1 MLLLDPMPDESI
13 TRKLTAILY
22 ADVAGY
28 SRLTGTDEVGTH
40 KQLSAALN
48 LISGRIEEAGG
59 RVVHYA
65 GDAVLAEFQ
74 SVVKAVETAVGI
86 QRRLAEDGAGIA
98 DDKRLRFRIGVNLGE
113 VIVDRDDIYGDGVNV
128 AARLESLAEPGGV
141 NVSGAVYEQVNG
153 KLDVGFEDMGAQEVK
168 NIAQPIHVYRI
179 LSSVPAPSAD
189 GEEAAAAGKTAA
201 PKPAVAEKPSIA
213 VLPFDNMSADPEQE
227 FFADGLTE
235 DILTQLSR
243 FSGLLVISRTSTFA
257 YKGKSVTARDVARE
271 LGVRYVVEGS
281 VRKAGNRVRVTVQL
295 IDGTNDRHVWAER
308 YDRDLEDIF
317 AIQDAITAAITA
329 TLPGRIEADSH
340 DRARQIPTDN
350 MQAYECVLTGKVLH
364 HRSNRDDNKEAL
376 RLLERAIALDPG
388 YAHARAWRACVLGQ
402 SWVHGWIDG
411 DQDVLTRE
419 IEAELERALALD
431 ENDADTHR
439 ILAAINITRHDF
451 ERALVHQ
458 EKALRLNPNYD
469 LVVVQYGE
477 LMTWL
482 GRAEEDIEWIQKAMQ
497 INPFHPQ
504 RFWSHLGRAFFVA
517 RRYRDAIDAFR
528 HIEKNIP
535 MNLAFVAASFAYL
548 DDDAEAAAHGRE
560 VLKLSPDFNIS
571 EHMTTQHHAQ
581 DSDRAH
587 HSEGLLKAGL
597 PAG

>member
-1 MLLLDPMPDESI
+1 MPDETI
-13 TRKLTAILY
+13 TRKLTAIFY

-28 SRLTGTDEVGTH
+28 SRLTGADEVGTH
-40 KQLSAALN
+40 KQLSAGLD
-48 LISGRIEEAGG
+48 LISERIEAAGG

-86 QRRLAEDGAGIA
+86 QRQLAQDGAGIA

-113 VIVDRDDIYGDGVNV
+113 VIVDRNDIYGDGVNV
-128 AARLESLAEPGGV
+128 AARLESLAEPGGIS
-141 NVSGAVYEQVNG
+141 VSGAVHEQVRG
-153 KLDVGFEDMGAQEVK
+153 KLDVDFQDMGAQEVK
-168 NIAQPIHVYRI
+168 NIARPIHVYRI
-179 LSSVPAPSAD
+179 ACSVPAPSAAD
-189 GEEAAAAGKTAA
+189 QEAVAAGTTGARG
-201 PKPAVAEKPSIA
+201 PAAEKPSIA
-213 VLPFDNMSADPEQE
+213 VTPFDNMSADPEQE

-243 FSGLLVISRTSTFA
+243 FSGLFVISRTSTFT
-257 YKGKSVTARDVARE
+257 YKGKAVKAKDVARD

-295 IDGTNDRHVWAER
+295 IDGTNDRHIWAER

-340 DRARQIPTDN
+340 HRARHIPTDN
-350 MQAYECVLTGKVLH
+350 MQAYECVLAGRILH
-364 HRSNRDDNKEAL
+364 HRSNRRDNAEAL
-376 RLLERAIALDPG
+376 RLLERAIGLDPG
-388 YAHARAWRACVLGQ
+388 YAHARAWRACVIGQ
-402 SWVHGWIDG
+402 SWTYGWIDG
-411 DQDVLTRE
+411 EDDAIMGE
-419 IEAELERALALD
+419 IEAELERALAID

-439 ILAAINITRHDF
+439 ILAAIYIMRRDF
-451 ERALVHQ
+451 DRALLHQ
-458 EKALRLNPNYD
+458 ETALRLNPNYD
-469 LVVVQYGE
+469 LVVVQHGE

-482 GRAEEDIEWIQKAMQ
+482 GRAEEGIEWIQKAMQ

-517 RRYRDAIDAFR
+517 RRYRDAIDAFK
-528 HIEKNIP
+528 HIDKKDP
-535 MNLAFVAASFAYL
+535 ASLAFMAASFAYL

-560 VLKLSPDFNIS
+560 VLKHSTDFTIS
-571 EHMTTQHHAQ
+571 EHMATQHHAH
-581 DSDRAH
+581 DADRAH
-587 HSEGLLKAGL
+587 HGEGLLKAGL

>member
-1 MLLLDPMPDESI
+1 MSDEAI

-22 ADVAGY
+22 ADVAEY
-28 SRLTGTDEVGTH
+28 SRLTGADEVGTH
-40 KQLSAALN
+40 KQLSAGLN

-86 QRRLAEDGAGIA
+86 QRQLAEDSA
-98 DDKRLRFRIGVNLGE
+98 DIPDEKRLKFRIGLNLGE

-128 AARLESLAEPGGV
+128 AARLESLADPGGV
-141 NVSGAVYEQVNG
+141 SVSSAVFEQVKG
-153 KLDVGFEDMGAQEVK
+153 KLDVGFQDMGAQELK

-179 LSSVPAPSAD
+179 LCSVPAPFAD
-189 GEEAAAAGKTAA
+189 DEEATPAETTGA

-213 VLPFDNMSADPEQE
+213 VMPFNNMSADPEQE

-243 FSGLLVISRTSTFA
+243 FGGLFVISRNSTFT
-257 YKGKSVTARDVARE
+257 YKGKAVKAKDVARD

-295 IDGTNDRHVWAER
+295 IDGTDDRHVWAER

-340 DRARQIPTDN
+340 DRALHIPTDN
-350 MQAYECVLTGKVLH
+350 MQAYECVLAGKVHH
-364 HRSNRDDNKEAL
+364 HRSNREDNAEAL
-376 RLLERAIALDPG
+376 RLLERAIVLDPG
-388 YAHARAWRACVLGQ
+388 YAHARAWRACVLAQ
-402 SWVHGWIDG
+402 ARAYGWIDDDG
-411 DQDVLTRE
+411 EAVLNE
-419 IEAELERALALD
+419 IEAELERALAID

-439 ILAAINITRHDF
+439 ILAAVYITRHDF
-451 ERALVHQ
+451 DRALLHQ
-458 EKALRLNPNYD
+458 EKALSRNPNYD

-482 GRAEEDIEWIQKAMQ
+482 GRAEEGIEWIKKAMQ
-497 INPFHPQ
+497 LNPFHPQ

-517 RRYRDAIDAFR
+517 RRYRDAIDAFK
-528 HIEKNIP
+528 HIEKKDP
-535 MNLAFVAASFAYL
+535 MNLAFMAASFAYL

-560 VLKLSPDFNIS
+560 ILKLSTDFKIS
-571 EHMTTQHHAQ
+571 KHMATQHYAH
-581 DSDRAH
+581 DSDRTH